1 MRRSSWVW
9 MSGQD
14 MNTRVSSSKP
24 TLLRFE
30 LIESVVVVVS
40 TRRSKNSVN
49 PDSISVLFR
58 RNNDK
63 TLVPG

>member
-1 MRRSSWVW
+1 